1 MEQKQRGTDNSPTYV
16 TIVYI
21 SVAHSW
27 VGERLVGTGVA
38 YIGSKARSLWSVIF
52 HRPLLLTIMPVEPII
67 NLVRTA
73 KKVNLIFV
81 CPCIIIDS
89 HSTTNKMLLLSQ
101 IIYLFKTLY
110 IFRTVFPF
118 IIRSSKLRIQQRYMS
133 NSCCYL
139 LLSGM
144 RWNEVPS
151 HPL

>member
-1 MEQKQRGTDNSPTYV
+1 MEQKQRGTDDSPTYV

-27 VGERLVGTGVA
+27 VGEGRTGVA

-52 HRPLLLTIMPVEPII
+52 HRALLLTIMPVEPIV
-67 NLVRTA
+67 NPVRTA
-73 KKVNLIFV
+73 KKINLIFV
-81 CPCIIIDS
+81 CPCIIIYS

-110 IFRTVFPF
+110 IFRTVVPF